1 MDLLQLIRLWVK
13 LEHRA
18 ADVRRLR
25 DATGTTL
32 SVTSAGPQ
40 TLALT
45 WCSRDP
51 LAIRVTVLAGLRCTS
66 TVVSRDALRT
76 AGSSGFG
83 RRCQLV
89 VAGVVMRPSRRQ
101 VRRLLDATDA
111 VVPSVREAALVEVA
125 ADAFLQDVLGPVAP
139 AA

>member
-1 MDLLQLIRLWVK
+1 MAV
-13 LEHRA
+13 LEQCA
-18 ADVRRLR
+18 ANVRRLQ
-25 DATGTTL
+25 DPTGTTL

-40 TLALT
+40 TVALT
-45 WCSRDP
+45 WRSRDP

-76 AGSSGFG
+76 AARAGFG
-83 RRCQLV
+83 RRCQLL
-89 VAGVVMRPSRRQ
+89 VAGDVMRPSRRQ

-111 VVPSVREAALVEVA
+111 VVPSVREAAVVAVA

-139 AA
+139 LP